1 MKGSRLFR
9 RALLIGGVAATSTA
23 MIALG
28 VTPPLGASTA
38 GTAARGPGYPP
49 PGGIYG
55 SFTNCPLNNPVM
67 HEVMP
72 ITESGGG
79 FAACVAGLAV
89 QGTVT
94 LGTLTTSVAL
104 PVNVQFGFHI
114 PPGDPNFYPAP
125 VTPPLA
131 GQSAIL
137 STGPDV
143 LPDSLTT
150 ALGCATATD
159 PTILKLCN
167 TATSK
172 GGIYNEVYALAQEAG
187 PITNFGIFT
196 WTQAI
201 KFQLIN
207 PLLGSSCYVGSN
219 DSPVLINPS
228 LTTGPGGTIF
238 LEYDPHPKAHPDTF
252 VLGISGAIASDTT
265 FSAPG
270 VQGCGAGLSGV
281 QRAVVDGALDTGA
294 GLPAASGTNTLTLD
308 GSFLIAASTASEDS
322 SLTQP
327 VDDADIL
334 LSAFKA
340 STKEGPRYS
349 TSRHITMAQAK
360 ALLSPGG

>member
-1 MKGSRLFR
+1 MKRSRLFR
-9 RALLIGGVAATSTA
+9 RALLLSGVAMTSTA

-28 VTPPLGASTA
+28 LTPTVGASTA
-38 GTAARGPGYPP
+38 GTAAQGPGYPP

-55 SFTNCPLNNPVM
+55 SFTNCPLHNPVM

-79 FAACVAGLAV
+79 FAACVAGIAV

-94 LGTLTTSVAL
+94 LGTLTTNVVL

-125 VTPPLA
+125 VTAPLA

-137 STGPDV
+137 STGPDL

-150 ALGCATATD
+150 ALGCSTATD
-159 PTILKLCN
+159 PTILNLCN
-167 TATSK
+167 EATSQ
-172 GGIYNEVYALAQEAG
+172 GGVYNEVYALAQEAG

-207 PLLGSSCYVGSN
+207 PLLGTSCYVGSH
-219 DSPVLINPS
+219 DSPVVINPS
-228 LTTGPGGTIF
+228 LSVGPGGNLF
-238 LEYDPHPKAHPDTF
+238 VEYDPHPKAHPDTF

-294 GLPAASGTNTLTLD
+294 GLPAASGNTLTLD
-308 GSFLIAASTASEDS
+308 GSFLIAATTASEDS
-322 SLTQP
+322 TLTQP
-327 VDDADIL
+327 VDDAAIL
-334 LSAFKA
+334 LSAFRA
-340 STKEGPRYS
+340 SSNQALRS
-349 TSRHITMAQAK
+349 SANRHITMAQAK

>member
-9 RALLIGGVAATSTA
+9 RALVLGGVVTTSTA

-28 VTPPLGASTA
+28 VTPTVGASTA

-79 FAACVAGLAV
+79 FAACVAGIAV
-89 QGTVT
+89 TGTVT
-94 LGTLTTSVAL
+94 LGTLTTNVVL
-104 PVNVQFGFHI
+104 PVNVQFGYRI
-114 PPGDPNFYPAP
+114 PPESPNFFPAP
-125 VTPPLA
+125 VTAPLA

-137 STGPDV
+137 STGPD
-143 LPDSLTT
+143 LIPDSLTT
-150 ALGCATATD
+150 ALGCSTATD
-159 PTILKLCN
+159 PTIVNLCN
-167 TATSK
+167 EATS
-172 GGIYNEVYALAQEAG
+172 GPGVDNEVYALAQEAG
-187 PITNFGIFT
+187 PITNFGIFN

-207 PLLGSSCYVGSN
+207 PLLGTSCYVGSN
-219 DSPVLINPS
+219 DSPVLINPN
-228 LTTGPGGTIF
+228 LTVGPGGSVFI
-238 LEYDPHPKAHPDTF
+238 EYDPHPKAHPDTL

-294 GLPAASGTNTLTLD
+294 GLPAASGTNSLTLD
-308 GSFLIAASTASEDS
+308 GSFLIAACTASEDS
-322 SLTQP
+322 ALTQP
-327 VDDADIL
+327 VDDANIL
-334 LSAFKA
+334 LSAFRA
-340 STKEGPRYS
+340 SSNQGPRS
-349 TSRHITMAQAK
+349 SVDHHITMAQAK

>member
-1 MKGSRLFR
+1 M
-9 RALLIGGVAATSTA
+9 AATSTA
-23 MIALG
+23 MIAFG
-28 VTPPLGASTA
+28 VTQTAGASTA
-38 GTAARGPGYPP
+38 GSPAPGPGYPP

-55 SFTNCPLNNPVM
+55 QFTNCPLNNPVM

-94 LGTLTTSVAL
+94 LGTITTNIQL

-137 STGPDV
+137 ATGPDL
-143 LPDSLTT
+143 LPVSLTT

-159 PTILKLCN
+159 PTIVNLCN
-167 TATSK
+167 EANTL
-172 GGIYNEVYALAQEAG
+172 GGVDNEVYALAQEAG
-187 PITNFGIFT
+187 PITNFNLLS

-207 PLLGSSCYVGSN
+207 PLLGKNCYVGSN
-219 DSPVLINPS
+219 DAPVLVNPS
-228 LTTGPGGTIF
+228 LSIGSGGGLF
-238 LEYDPHPKAHPDTF
+238 EDVDPNPTKHPDTF
-252 VLGISGAIASDTT
+252 VLGIDGAVASDTT

-270 VQGCGAGLSGV
+270 VTGCGAGLSGV
-281 QRAVVDGALDTGA
+281 QRAAVDGALDTGS
-294 GLPAASGTNTLTLD
+294 GLPAASGTNTLSLGGD
-308 GSFLIAASTASEDS
+308 FLIAATTASEDS
-322 SLTQP
+322 ALTQP
-327 VDDADIL
+327 VDDAAIL
-334 LSAFKA
+334 LSAFRA
-340 STKEGPRYS
+340 SSLQSASHGLNRQ
-349 TSRHITMAQAK
+349 ITMAQAK
-360 ALLSPGG
+360 ALLAPRG

>member
-9 RALLIGGVAATSTA
+9 RALLVGGAVATSTT

-28 VTPPLGASTA
+28 VTQTVGASTA
-38 GTAARGPGYPP
+38 GTPARGPGYPP

-94 LGTLTTSVAL
+94 LGTLTTSVVL

-114 PPGDPNFYPAP
+114 PPGDDNFYPAP
-125 VTPPLA
+125 VTAPLA

-137 STGPDV
+137 STGPDL

-150 ALGCATATD
+150 ALGCSTATD
-159 PTILKLCN
+159 PTIVNLCN
-167 TATSK
+167 EASSE
-172 GGIYNEVYALAQEAG
+172 GGVDNEVYALAQEAG
-187 PITNFGIFT
+187 PITNFGLFT

-207 PLLGSSCYVGSN
+207 PLLGNSCYVGSN
-219 DSPVLINPS
+219 DSPVVINPS
-228 LTTGPGGTIF
+228 LSVGPTGSIF
-238 LEYDPHPKAHPDTF
+238 QEYDPHPKAHPDTF
-252 VLGISGAIASDTT
+252 VLGISGAVASDTT

-308 GSFLIAASTASEDS
+308 GSFLIAATTASEDS
-322 SLTQP
+322 ALTQP
-327 VDDADIL
+327 VDDAAIL

-340 STKEGPRYS
+340 SSNQSSRS
-349 TSRHITMAQAK
+349 SVRRHITMAQAK